1 MKRLL
6 ALLFITLVLGILAI
20 VLRLHQL
27 ETTSNI
33 VWVLTA
39 LAFLGL
45 VIQISFLLQP
55 RNRSGRILEAPLP
68 DHPTT
73 LPERVLPWGTPFPLH
88 GGKSDPAAWDENEN
102 LPGS

>member
-1 MKRLL
+1 VKRLL
-6 ALLFITLVLGILAI
+6 ALLFITVVLGILAI
-20 VLRLHQL
+20 VLRQHQS

-55 RNRSGRILEAPLP
+55 RDRSGRIREAPVP
-68 DHPTT
+68 DRPTT
-73 LPERVLPWGTPFPLH
+73 LTGRVLPWGTPFPLH

-102 LPGS
+102 LPTS